1 MEEAGIGLVR
11 FVLIGVGFQHWDVA
25 AISITA
31 DHVAIRKNSIGK
43 FLYGHLF
50 DIECHL

>member
-1 MEEAGIGLVR
+1 MEEAGIELVR
-11 FVLIGVGFQHWDVA
+11 FVLIGVGFQHWDA
-25 AISITA
+25 PARSITA

-43 FLYGHLF
+43 FFYGRLF